1 MTKEL
6 QYVYLIK
13 HKALIA
19 GLSAFE
25 LFKYL
30 IYALLSYNLY
40 LFILEDSGAIPNAY
54 PEGVNI
60 DNFVEVY
67 SASIDTASWVL
78 LLLIFELETAILSDE
93 RLKSWQGH
101 LLSAIKAV
109 CYGVICYAFYGYLS
123 KFFSVSDVSD
133 LVINNA
139 CVLSDKGWSI
149 IHSLNEYPTLTAENC
164 QSLSPPLQQLN
175 NTQIIGD
182 AESIGLLY
190 NLAFVDVINAGAWI
204 ILVAMLQLEVIL
216 QLRQSLSAGFLQVS
230 KYIKGSIYIILLGAA
245 IYWWI
250 DGSFLDF
257 WDAFLWL
264 IAFIFIDLNILDWH
278 EETQEQAQHG

>member
-1 MTKEL
+1 MTRDL
-6 QYVYLIK
+6 NYTYLIK

-40 LFILEDSGAIPNAY
+40 LFILEDTGAIPNAY
-54 PEGVNI
+54 PEGVNFN
-60 DNFVEVY
+60 NFVEVY
-67 SASIDTASWVL
+67 SASVDTASWVL
-78 LLLIFELETAILSDE
+78 LLLIFELETAVLSDE
-93 RLKSWQGH
+93 RLKTWQGH
-101 LLSAIKAV
+101 FLSAIKAV
-109 CYGVICYAFYGYLS
+109 CYAVICYAFYGYLS
-123 KFFSVSDVSD
+123 KFFSVSDVSTIAVSD
-133 LVINNA
+133 A
-139 CVLSDKGWSI
+139 CTLSDGGWSI
-149 IHSLNEYPTLTAENC
+149 VQSLNEYPALNSVNCESLT
-164 QSLSPPLQQLN
+164 PPLQQLN

-182 AESIGLLY
+182 ASSLGLLF
-190 NLAFVDVINAGAWI
+190 NLALVDVINAGAWI

-216 QLRQSLSAGFLQVS
+216 QLRQMLSAGFLKIS

-278 EETQEQAQHG
+278 EETLEQA

>member
-1 MTKEL
+1 MTERVN
-6 QYVYLIK
+6 YIDLIK
-13 HKALIA
+13 HKPLLA
-19 GLSAFE
+19 GLSAFQ

-40 LFILEDSGAIPNAY
+40 LFILEDTGSIPGAY
-54 PEGVNI
+54 PEGVNL

-101 LLSAIKAV
+101 LLSSIKAI
-109 CYGVICYAFYGYLS
+109 CYAVICYAFYGYLS
-123 KFFSVSDVSD
+123 KYFSVTNVVD
-133 LVINNA
+133 LTVNNA
-139 CVLSDKGWSI
+139 CTLSGQGWSI
-149 IHSLNEYPTLTAENC
+149 IQSLNEYPALTGDNC
-164 QSLSPPLQQLN
+164 QNLQAPLQKLN

-182 AESIGLLY
+182 SNSIGLLH
-190 NLAFVDVINAGAWI
+190 NLAMVDVVNAGAWI
-204 ILVAMLQLEVIL
+204 VLVALLQLEVIL
-216 QLRQSLSAGFLQVS
+216 QLRQSLSDGFLRIS
-230 KYIKGSIYIILLGAA
+230 KHIKGGLYLILLGAA

-278 EETQEQAQHG
+278 EETLEQ